1 MCLDQWEN
9 KDCLVLLDLM
19 DPLDRW
25 VLLACLD

>member
-9 KDCLVLLDLM
+9 KDCPVLPDPM